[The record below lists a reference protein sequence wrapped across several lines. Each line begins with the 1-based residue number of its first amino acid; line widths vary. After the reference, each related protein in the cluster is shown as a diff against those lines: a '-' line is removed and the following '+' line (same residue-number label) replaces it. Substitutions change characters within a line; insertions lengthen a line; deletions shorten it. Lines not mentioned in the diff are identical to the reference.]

1 MLTPEDAGLLVQ
13 FLDRCSTTGHKE
25 RNTLSRLVNVLIEI
39 ATKPKKEITTKS
51 KKNDKKEKN

>member
-25 RNTLSRLVNVLIEI
+25 RNTLSRLVNVLIGI
-39 ATKPKKEITTKS
+39 ATTKPEKSGKES
-51 KKNDKKEKN
+51 KKSDKKEKK